1 MDDTSEPVVINFE
14 VLDTLDRQNRVDV
27 IDDAIHRLNFERRLT
42 LLSERQHRHMADE
55 SLTSIEKEKL
65 GRLKTED
72 ERETYIND
80 ISRLRYFR
88 RMAWIAYL
96 NGETKVPPVPD
107 DSQESGE

>member
-1 MDDTSEPVVINFE
+1 MTGTSEPIVINFE
-14 VLDTLDRQNRVDV
+14 VLDALERKNRVDA

-55 SLTSIEKEKL
+55 SLTHIEKEKL

-80 ISRLRYFR
+80 IARTRYFR
-88 RMAWIAYL
+88 RMAWVAYL
-96 NGETKVPPVPD
+96 NGETKEPPIPD
-107 DSQESGE
+107 DSQEGA